1 MAPKPGRLA
10 AHLGRLGPTRCD
22 DRPVLASAGLAGRP
36 LAAHRSARRGLG
48 RRRAL
53 AWLAACRPVQLA
65 PDALAPDA
73 LAPDALAAGDR
84 AASCRA
90 PAGATA

>member
-1 MAPKPGRLA
+1 MAPQPGRLA
-10 AHLGRLGPTRCD
+10 AQLGRLGPTRFD

-36 LAAHRSARRGLG
+36 PAAHRSAPRGLG

-65 PDALAPDA
+65 PDALAS
-73 LAPDALAAGDR
+73 DALAAGDR